1 MSFIHPSISLF
12 FLPPTLVQKY
22 EQILI
27 TMIGLS
33 LKGLYYYVVALPK
46 NDIFSVFRGLDNY
59 LHVKQVTQYVSDE
72 PWGWYKSPSKL

>member
-1 MSFIHPSISLF
+1 
-12 FLPPTLVQKY
+12 
-22 EQILI
+22 
-27 TMIGLS
+27 MIGLS
-33 LKGLYYYVVALPK
+33 LKGLYYYDVALHK

>member
-1 MSFIHPSISLF
+1 MSFIHPSLYF
-12 FLPPTLVQKY
+12 FFPRPSYKS
-22 EQILI
+22 

-33 LKGLYYYVVALPK
+33 LKGLYYYDVALHK